1 MYLVDTS
8 VLIDFIKGKETVQ
21 GKKFEMILQE
31 QIPFSISAF
40 TYQEVLQ
47 GAKSEKEYDRLNDYL
62 STQKI
67 VYPSKESYEQAAK
80 LFFTCRKSGITIR
93 STIDLLIAITAI
105 EHNLILLHSD
115 RDFDNMLKVS
125 ALRVE

>member
-8 VLIDFIKGKETVQ
+8 VLIDFIKGTETVQ
-21 GKKFEMILQE
+21 SKKFELILQE
-31 QIPFSISAF
+31 QIPFAISAF
-40 TYQEVLQ
+40 TYQELLQ
-47 GAKSEKEYDRLNDYL
+47 GAKNEKEYDRLNDYL

-67 VYPSKESYEQAAK
+67 IYPSKESYEAAAK

-93 STIDLLIAITAI
+93 STIDLLIAVTAI
-105 EHNLILLHSD
+105 ENNYILLHSD
-115 RDFDNMLKVS
+115 RDFDNMLGVS

>member
-8 VLIDFIKGKETVQ
+8 VLIDFIKGTETVQ
-21 GKKFEMILQE
+21 SKKFELILQE
-31 QIPFSISAF
+31 QIPFAISAF

-47 GAKSEKEYDRLNDYL
+47 GAKNEKEYERLNDYL

-67 VYPSKESYEQAAK
+67 IYPSKESYEAAAK

-93 STIDLLIAITAI
+93 STVDLLIAVTAI
-105 EHNLILLHSD
+105 ENNYILLHSD
-115 RDFDNMLKVS
+115 RDFDNMLGVS
-125 ALRVE
+125 ALEG

>member
-8 VLIDFIKGKETVQ
+8 VLIDFIKGTETVQ
-21 GKKFEMILQE
+21 SKKLEMILQE
-31 QIPFSISAF
+31 QIPFAISAF

-47 GAKSEKEYDRLNDYL
+47 GAKNEKEYDRLNDYL

-67 VYPSKESYEQAAK
+67 IYPSKESYEQAAK

-105 EHNLILLHSD
+105 ENNFILLHSD
-115 RDFDNMLKVS
+115 RDFDNMLGVCE
-125 ALRVE
+125 LRVE

>member
-8 VLIDFIKGKETVQ
+8 VLIDFIKGTETVQ
-21 GKKFEMILQE
+21 SKKFELILQE
-31 QIPFSISAF
+31 QIPFAISAF

-47 GAKSEKEYDRLNDYL
+47 GAKNEKEYDRLNDYL

-67 VYPSKESYEQAAK
+67 IYPSKESYEAAAK

-93 STIDLLIAITAI
+93 STIDLLIAVTAI
-105 EHNLILLHSD
+105 ENNYILLHSD
-115 RDFDNMLKVS
+115 RDFDNMLGVS

>member
-8 VLIDFIKGKETVQ
+8 VLIDFIKGTETVQ
-21 GKKFEMILQE
+21 SKKFELILQE
-31 QIPFSISAF
+31 QIPFAISAF

-47 GAKSEKEYDRLNDYL
+47 GAKNEKEYDRLNDYL

-67 VYPSKESYEQAAK
+67 IYPSKKSYEQAAK

-93 STIDLLIAITAI
+93 STIDLLIAVTAI
-105 EHNLILLHSD
+105 ENNFILLHSD
-115 RDFDNMLKVS
+115 KDFDNMLGMSK
-125 ALRVE
+125 LRVE